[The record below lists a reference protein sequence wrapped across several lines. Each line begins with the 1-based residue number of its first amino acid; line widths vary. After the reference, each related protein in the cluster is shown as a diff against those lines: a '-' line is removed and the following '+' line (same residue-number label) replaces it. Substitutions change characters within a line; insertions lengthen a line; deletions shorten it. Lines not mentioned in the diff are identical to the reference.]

1 MLAKWVAAN
10 QTAVLTGNQEVQS
23 QTQLASLVTQQ
34 RTAQTAAQDLLTI
47 AHQDQ
52 MMEPKDV
59 SGQISHVTAR
69 VSQTVQQKRAGQT
82 SLPTETETPL
92 QEPLTRE
99 IQDLL
104 NPEVTK
110 QEDHASLRDHQIA
123 AMEQDQVLDTVQIHL
138 SVQPAT
144 IAASAP
150 IVRLAISAA
159 TLSADPETRQENPEE
174 HTSHVQTRE
183 SMTATVTHTAKT
195 ESPETSLAIQVLL
208 ALATRTRTAKHSLR
222 TRFWKS

>member
-1 MLAKWVAAN
+1 
-10 QTAVLTGNQEVQS
+10 
-23 QTQLASLVTQQ
+23 
-34 RTAQTAAQDLLTI
+34 
-47 AHQDQ
+47 

-150 IVRLAISAA
+150 IAQQGISVAIRSAVPE
-159 TLSADPETRQENPEE
+159 TLQETRQENPEE

-222 TRFWKS
+222 TRF